1 MRIYIAGKITG
12 DPNAKRNFEAAQAEL
27 QRAGHQ
33 TINPQAVGSLLPE
46 LEHGEYMHISF
57 SLIDISEAVFFLD
70 NWKQSPGAC
79 MEYGYAIAKE
89 KALYFQEEEA

>member
-27 QRAGHQ
+27 QKSGHEP
-33 TINPQAVGSLLPE
+33 ISPYKVGESLPE
-46 LEHGEYMHISF
+46 LEHEEYMHISF
-57 SLIDISEAVFFLD
+57 ALIDISEAVYFLA

-79 MEYGYAIAKE
+79 MEYGYAIAKG
-89 KALYFQEEEA
+89 KALYFQEEA